1 MLNEERV
8 ILMTHMASYEKGE
21 GRKNMK
27 IANYFR
33 GDYITVQ
40 VLKSIVCA
48 TICYAAFFALYI
60 FYDFE
65 GFMQNLYKIDLFAFA
80 KNVLRYYVIV
90 VAVYAI
96 LTYVVSTYHYVKAR
110 KSLKVYYYNLKKL
123 GALYNEERNESL
135 SVGGHK

>member
-21 GRKNMK
+21 GKKNVK

-33 GDYITVQ
+33 SDYVTIQ
-40 VLKSIVCA
+40 VLKAIVCA
-48 TICYAAFFALYI
+48 TIVYAFGFALYV

-80 KNVLRYYVIV
+80 KNVLRYYIIAV
-90 VAVYAI
+90 VLYAV
-96 LTYVVSTYHYVKAR
+96 LTYVVSTYHYIKAK
-110 KSLKVYYYNLKKL
+110 KSLKVYYQNLKKL
-123 GALYNEERNESL
+123 NALYGEDKKESA
-135 SVGGHK
+135 SAGGRK